1 MEKYREILKRRITF
15 GGLYCC
21 LAILPNVLLNFFFCR
36 NPFTNFIMGAMV
48 GSIAIAIVLMTVYG
62 TALKDEAYLKKM
74 YIKENDERRKL
85 IRTKSRNT
93 AITIILLG
101 LLIAMMIS
109 GYFSKVVFFTLLGV
123 EVFIAAVA
131 LLLKLYYNKKI

>member
-1 MEKYREILKRRITF
+1 
-15 GGLYCC
+15 
-21 LAILPNVLLNFFFCR
+21 
-36 NPFTNFIMGAMV
+36 MV